1 VSGHGLKN
9 EIFTWSGTGQ
19 YRPDRG
25 ANVIAQNTKGELD
38 IRTALDDCA
47 RTAAV
52 LSEAMADYARTT
64 SDLVGLLRV
73 LTGHQE
79 AGAGADKDSSV
90 PSPRPAVEPCPR
102 RAADIGHLSHNWGPV
117 GGVCPGV

>member
-1 VSGHGLKN
+1 MSGHGLKN
-9 EIFTWSGTGQ
+9 EIFTWTGTGR

-25 ANVIAQNTKGELD
+25 ADMTELD

-64 SDLVGLLRV
+64 SALVGLLRV

-79 AGAGADKDSSV
+79 AAVPADADTSV
-90 PSPRPAVEPCPR
+90 PSPRPAGDPCPR